1 MVVDGALP
9 RSRLADLPYRLPL
22 SAQYPDRPAVTSL
35 LR

>member
-22 SAQYPDRPAVTSL
+22 LAQSLDRPAVTSL
-35 LR
+35 FR